1 MKCDISI
8 SRMEVFARHGV
19 LPQERLTGA
28 RFHVS
33 MQAQAEISALAYEQ
47 DNLEGTVSYATLTE
61 IIQQEMDKPS
71 RLLEHVAYRIGQH
84 VLDECPAISDV
95 RVSIEKE
102 NPPLGIQA
110 DAIGVTLSFSRS
122 NPSL

>member
-8 SRMEVFARHGV
+8 SHMEVFAQHGV

-28 RFHVS
+28 RFYVTMH
-33 MQAQAEISALAYEQ
+33 AQAEINALAYEQ
-47 DNLEGTVSYATLTE
+47 DNLEGTVSYATLTD
-61 IIQQEMDKPS
+61 IIRQEMDKPS
-71 RLLEHVAYRIGQH
+71 QLLEHVAYRIGQH
-84 VLDECPAISDV
+84 VLDECPAIIDV
-95 RVSIEKE
+95 RISIEKE

-110 DAIGVTLSFSRS
+110 DAIGVTLSFSRN